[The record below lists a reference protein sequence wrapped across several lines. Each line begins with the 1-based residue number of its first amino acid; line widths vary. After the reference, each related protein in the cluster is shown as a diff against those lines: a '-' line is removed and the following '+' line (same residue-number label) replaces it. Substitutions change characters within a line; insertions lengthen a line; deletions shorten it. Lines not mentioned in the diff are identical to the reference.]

1 MDSKQLENLIS
12 EISIEI
18 EQYEEASDC
27 ITNSCIVKSNNI
39 KELIEELKDGI
50 KKNYEGENKYIKDSA
65 SLMSDLLHSI
75 EVELKAIQSGIN
87 DKLAQLRQTRESY
100 YNMQE

>member
-12 EISIEI
+12 EISKEI

-39 KELIEELKDGI
+39 KELIEELKDEI

>member
-12 EISIEI
+12 EISKEI

>member
-12 EISIEI
+12 EISKEI

-39 KELIEELKDGI
+39 KELIKELKDGI

-65 SLMSDLLHSI
+65 SLMSDLFRGI
-75 EVELKAIQSGIN
+75 EEELKTIQSGIN
-87 DKLAQLRQTRESY
+87 DKLVQLRQTRESY